1 MGCKAFTPKQLIFN
15 LPGVEVLVG
24 QCESISIAYRKIA
37 VTGKRIIDDA
47 KTKTSVSIIPFSE
60 ITGKSHPAAS
70 NS

>member
-1 MGCKAFTPKQLIFN
+1 MSRKAFTPEQLIFN
-15 LPGVEVLVG
+15 RPEVEVLVG
-24 QCESISIAYRKIA
+24 QCERISIVYRKIA